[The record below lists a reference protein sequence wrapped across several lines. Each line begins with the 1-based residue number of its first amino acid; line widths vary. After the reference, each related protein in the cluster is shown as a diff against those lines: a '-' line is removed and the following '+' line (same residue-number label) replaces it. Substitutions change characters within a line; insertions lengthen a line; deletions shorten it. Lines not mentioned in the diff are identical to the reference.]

1 MDVPR
6 PRKFGDLPALSLQGR
21 TEAWGWVLGSLLGLL
36 FFGGLWAR
44 LHQLSAEGF
53 ADDEIHKWLAAQRYL
68 NGDFLGDD
76 IEHPM
81 LMKFLITG
89 ALLVGR
95 PMGWA
100 PETITRIPLA
110 LAGALCVLV
119 SAWLGRRLFGRLAGL
134 FTAGLLAASPTFIGY
149 NRVAKEDTLL
159 GLFLLL
165 SLLCVAEAKASA
177 DAGRLPASRRWEVA
191 AAVAVGFLCASKYFF
206 FLALIPALSY
216 VWLRSS
222 GTAWRISRRRWATLF
237 LVSGCTFAALNWKF
251 FLPSTWA
258 FLYKYTQAQ
267 VVVHGGL
274 YFAGHLYKNAQ
285 AFGWDGLP
293 PWFYLTFAWVKLA
306 PPTVVAVAVGLV
318 LALWLRRPSH
328 RLVLVWLGTWGLF
341 LVPIASKWGRFFLS
355 LQPALAL
362 LAGYA
367 AASVVVWLAEPGTP
381 RAHRLSTAAA
391 WALGLVLMG
400 SEARAAVAHAPHYRL
415 YINSLGGGSSRV
427 TWYFPHC
434 DYFDAGFREA
444 IEAIAARAEPGAE
457 ITTEIDWPARYYA
470 DRFGRPDLQV
480 SLFRPGQACRSG
492 RPCYVVAQAGRWY
505 KHNLLPLERLGAHPP
520 WHVERIEGVD
530 VVNVYRLEPGT
541 DPFLLA
547 PQSAP

>member
-6 PRKFGDLPALSLQGR
+6 RRRFGDLPALALRGPSEPWGR
-21 TEAWGWVLGSLLGLL
+21 GFGLLLGVVFLC
-36 FFGGLWAR
+36 GLWAR
-44 LHQLSAEGF
+44 LYALSAEGF

-68 NGDFLGDD
+68 HGEFLGDD

-89 ALLVGR
+89 TLLVGR
-95 PMGWA
+95 PLGWA
-100 PETITRIPLA
+100 PETITRLPLA
-110 LAGALCVLV
+110 VAGALSVLAA
-119 SAWLGRRLFGRLAGL
+119 AWLGRRLFGRLAGL
-134 FTAGLLAASPTFIGY
+134 VTAGLLAASPTFIGY

-165 SLLCVAEAKASA
+165 ALLCVAEAKVAA
-177 DAGRLPASRRWEVA
+177 DAGRQKASRRWEVWT
-191 AAVAVGFLCASKYFF
+191 AVAVGLLCASKYFF
-206 FLALIPALSY
+206 FLALVPALGY
-216 VWLRSS
+216 AWLRTS
-222 GTAWRISRRRWATLF
+222 GTAWRISRRRWGTLT
-237 LVSGCTFAALNWKF
+237 LVALATFAAVNWKF

-285 AFGWDGLP
+285 AVGWDGLP

-306 PPTVVAVAVGLV
+306 PPTVLCVAVGFG
-318 LALWLRRPSH
+318 LALWLRAPSH
-328 RLVLVWLGTWGLF
+328 RLVLVWVGIWALF
-341 LVPIASKWGRFFLS
+341 LVPLASKWGRFFLT

-367 AASVVVWLAEPGTP
+367 LASAVAYLASPGTA
-381 RAHRLSTAAA
+381 RARRLSVAAA
-391 WALGLVLMG
+391 WALGLLLVG
-400 SEARAAVAHAPHYRL
+400 TEAAAALAHAPHYRL
-415 YINSLGGGSSRV
+415 YVSPLGGGEARI

-444 IEAIAARAEPGAE
+444 IQAIATRAEPGAE
-457 ITTEIDWPARYYA
+457 VTTEIDWPARYYA

-492 RPCYVVAQAGRWY
+492 HPCYVVAQAGRWY
-505 KHNLLPLERLGAHPP
+505 KHNLAPLERLSAQTP
-520 WHVERIEGVD
+520 WQVETIEGVD
-530 VVNVYRLEPGT
+530 VVKVYRLEPGT
-541 DPFLLA
+541 DPFQA
-547 PQSAP
+547 PP